1 MTGAGEY
8 ATHEVLNQP
17 KDLAGYNAYQSDA
30 TLQSVVHSFDAEWAD
45 VHLNATGIS
54 VGSAHVQ
61 DLAEQANRFP
71 PELRTHDRYGHRI
84 DQVDFH
90 PAWHELMAFI
100 IAHETHSLAWTQL
113 RPGAHVARAALLY
126 LWSQGENGICCP
138 ISMTHAAIPV
148 LRKEPAIAAEWEPR
162 LLSTRYDPRQI
173 EASAKS
179 GATAGMA
186 MTEKQGGSDLR
197 QTQTSATPN
206 GDGTWSLVGH
216 KWFFSAPHSDVFLTL
231 ARTGKGVSCFVVAGW
246 LPDGSRN
253 RLMIQRLKNKCGNR
267 SNASSEVEFRGAIG
281 RLLGE
286 DGHGIRMLIEMAH
299 LTRLDCAASSAAL
312 MHHAVLRA
320 AHHCMH
326 RLAFQRRLID
336 QPLMENVLADLS
348 IEAQAATWL
357 AFRVIAARDRE
368 QDEAERLLG
377 RIGAPIAKYWVCKRA
392 GAVVAEALE
401 CQGGNAFIEDNP
413 MARLYREAP
422 LNSLWEGS
430 GNVICLDVL
439 RSMAQAPDALP
450 LLLDEIG
457 KARGGDRRFDGF
469 FDRMTRELA
478 DMQRHEGQARRL
490 VETLALA
497 ISASLLIRHAPQAV
511 ADAFVASRLSGTW
524 SGHFG
529 DLPAGIDAGALAHAV
544 APAV

>member
-1 MTGAGEY
+1 MTGAGDY

-17 KDLAGYNAYQSDA
+17 KDLADYNAYQSDA
-30 TLQSVVHSFDAEWAD
+30 TLRSVVHSFDAEWAD

-61 DLAEQANRFP
+61 ELADQANRFP

-84 DQVDFH
+84 DQIDFH
-90 PAWHELMAFI
+90 PAWHELMALA
-100 IAHETHSLAWTQL
+100 IAHETHSLAWTQPP
-113 RPGAHVARAALLY
+113 PGAHAARAALLY
-126 LWSQGENGICCP
+126 LWSQAENGVCCP
-138 ISMTHAAIPV
+138 ISMTHAAVPV
-148 LRKEPAIAAEWEPR
+148 LRKDQAIAAEWEPR

-173 EASAKS
+173 EASAKT
-179 GATAGMA
+179 GAIAGMA

-197 QTQTSATPN
+197 QTQTTATRN
-206 GDGTWSLVGH
+206 GDGTWSIVGH

-231 ARTGKGVSCFVVAGW
+231 AKTQNGVSCFVVAGW

-253 RLMIQRLKNKCGNR
+253 RLLIQQLKNKCGNR

-286 DGHGIRMLIEMAH
+286 EGHGIRLAVEMAH

-320 AHHCMH
+320 VHHCTH

-336 QPLMENVLADLS
+336 QPVMTNVLADLS

-357 AFRVIAARDRE
+357 AFRVIAAHDRG

-377 RIGAPIAKYWVCKRA
+377 RIGAPIAKYWICKRA

-457 KARGGDRRFDGF
+457 KARGADRRFDAF
-469 FDRMTRELA
+469 LDRMANELP
-478 DMQRHEGQARRL
+478 DMQRQEGQARRL

-511 ADAFVASRLSGTW
+511 ADGFVASRLGVSW

-529 DLPAGIDAGALAHAV
+529 DLPAGIDAGALARSAGPE
-544 APAV
+544 A

>member
-231 ARTGKGVSCFVVAGW
+231 ARTGNGVSCFVVAGW

-320 AHHCMH
+320 AHHCTH

-401 CQGGNAFIEDNP
+401 CQGGNAFVEDNP

-450 LLLDEIG
+450 LLFDEIG
-457 KARGGDRRFDGF
+457 KARGGDRRFDAF
-469 FDRMTRELA
+469 LDRMTRELA

-511 ADAFVASRLSGTW
+511 ADAFVASRLGETW

-529 DLPAGIDAGALAHAV
+529 DLPAGIDAGALARSV
-544 APAV
+544 APVG

>member
-1 MTGAGEY
+1 MTGAGDY

-17 KDLAGYNAYQSDA
+17 KDLADYNAYQSDA
-30 TLQSVVHSFDAEWAD
+30 TLRSVVHSFDAEWAG

-61 DLAEQANRFP
+61 ALAEQANRFP
-71 PELRTHDRYGHRI
+71 PELRTHDRFGHRI
-84 DQVDFH
+84 DQIDFH
-90 PAWHELMAFI
+90 PAWHELMALA
-100 IAHETHSLAWTQL
+100 IAHETHSLAWTQPP
-113 RPGAHVARAALLY
+113 PGAHVARAALLY
-126 LWSQGENGICCP
+126 LWSEAENGICCP

-173 EASAKS
+173 EASTKT
-179 GATAGMA
+179 GATGGMA

-197 QTQTSATPN
+197 LTQTSATPN
-206 GDGTWSLVGH
+206 GDGTWSIVGH
-216 KWFFSAPHSDVFLTL
+216 KWFFSVPHADVFLTL
-231 ARTGKGVSCFVVAGW
+231 AQTRSGVSCFVVAGW

-286 DGHGIRMLIEMAH
+286 EGHGIRIVIEMAQ

-320 AHHCMH
+320 AHHCSQ
-326 RLAFQRRLID
+326 RRAFQRLLID
-336 QPLMENVLADLS
+336 QPIMANVLADLS
-348 IEAQAATWL
+348 IETQAATWL
-357 AFRVIAARDRE
+357 AFRFIAALDRQ
-368 QDEAERLLG
+368 QDESERLLG

-439 RSMAQAPDALP
+439 RSIAQEPAALAA
-450 LLLDEIG
+450 LRDEIVT
-457 KARGGDRRFDGF
+457 ARGVDRRFDVF
-469 FDRMTRELA
+469 LDRLTRELPEL
-478 DMQRHEGQARRL
+478 QRDEGQARRL
-490 VETLALA
+490 VEMLALA
-497 ISASLLIRHAPQAV
+497 LSASLLIRHGPQDV
-511 ADAFVASRLSGTW
+511 ADAFAASRLGGHW

-529 DLPAGIDAGALAHAV
+529 DLPAGIDAGALARAA
-544 APAV
+544 APAE

>member
-1 MTGAGEY
+1 MTGAGDY
-8 ATHEVLNQP
+8 ATHVVLNQP
-17 KDLAGYNAYQSDA
+17 KALADYNAYATDA
-30 TLQSVVHSFDAEWAD
+30 TLRAAVHVFDADWAD
-45 VHLNATGIS
+45 VHLSATGIS

-90 PAWHELMAFI
+90 PAWHELMALI
-100 IAHETHSLAWTQL
+100 IAHETHSLAWTQS
-113 RPGAHVARAALLY
+113 RPGAQVARAALLY

-138 ISMTHAAIPV
+138 VSMTHAAVPV
-148 LRKEPAIAAEWEPR
+148 LRKDPAIAAEWEPR

-173 EASAKS
+173 EASTKT

-197 QTQTSATPN
+197 QTQTTATRN
-206 GDGTWSLVGH
+206 GDGTWSITGH
-216 KWFFSAPHSDVFLTL
+216 KWFFSAPHSDVFLAL
-231 ARTGKGVSCFVVAGW
+231 ARTEKGVSCFAVAGW

-253 RLMIQRLKNKCGNR
+253 RLLIQRLKDKCGNR
-267 SNASSEVEFRGAIG
+267 SNASSEVEFRGALG
-281 RLLGE
+281 RLIGE
-286 DGHGIRMLIEMAH
+286 EGHGIRMLIEMAH

-312 MHHAVLRA
+312 MHHAVIRA
-320 AHHCMH
+320 AHHCTH

-336 QPLMENVLADLS
+336 QALMTNVLADLS

-357 AFRVIAARDRE
+357 AFRAIAALDRE

-377 RIGAPIAKYWVCKRA
+377 RIGAPIAKYWTCKRA
-392 GAVVAEALE
+392 PSVVAEALE

-422 LNSLWEGS
+422 VNSLWEGS

-439 RSMAQAPDALP
+439 RSMAQEPGTVEALI
-450 LLLDEIG
+450 DEIG
-457 KARGGDRRFDGF
+457 TARGADRRFDAF
-469 FDRMTRELA
+469 LDRLNGELSTLGR
-478 DMQRHEGQARRL
+478 QEGQARRL
-490 VETLALA
+490 VEMLALA
-497 ISASLLIRHAPQAV
+497 LSASLLIRHAPADV
-511 ADAFVASRLSGTW
+511 ADAFVASRLGGNW

-529 DLPAGIDAGALAHAV
+529 DLPAGIDTSALARAAV
-544 APAV
+544 PVT